1 MLIKLGSGVILFLP
15 LQHMQLNLPP
25 VISPPSVSAVNM
37 KPLLLCFRC
46 GFRAGVKLCKPCQG
60 HTPTSLWKQ
69 RQHQKKKSPRVE
81 HENTVG
87 PLTRA
92 STLGCVLASDALIQA
107 LKYANFCLCCRIWVN
122 FPPFVRVMEA
132 CRIEHTGLNYRVVK
146 HHNHHR

>member
-1 MLIKLGSGVILFLP
+1 MWVQSWCEVMQTVSGS
-15 LQHMQLNLPP
+15 
-25 VISPPSVSAVNM
+25 
-37 KPLLLCFRC
+37 
-46 GFRAGVKLCKPCQG
+46 
-60 HTPTSLWKQ
+60 HTDELAETTATP
-69 RQHQKKKSPRVE
+69 KKSSRVE

-87 PLTRA
+87 PLTSA

-107 LKYANFCLCCRIWVN
+107 LKYANFCLCWRIWVN